1 LIIAL
6 FVGLFAYVLFKRN
19 RIGRETFVALPL
31 LAFYLSFVITI
42 TIIERQPS
50 DNAQYNL
57 LLFWSYRAI
66 ARCELDLISQVL
78 WNVVLFIPI
87 GILITLILKSKYK
100 WLIAI
105 TISTVLS
112 ALIEVIQL
120 FLHRGLF
127 EFDDI
132 FHNMLGAAI
141 GICLTILVVSLKNKL
156 SNKY

>member
-1 LIIAL
+1 M
-6 FVGLFAYVLFKRN
+6 
-19 RIGRETFVALPL
+19 ALPL

-42 TIIERQPS
+42 TVIERQPS

-66 ARCELDLISQVL
+66 ARGELDLISQVL

-105 TISTVLS
+105 IISTVLS

-132 FHNMLGAAI
+132 LHNMLGAAI